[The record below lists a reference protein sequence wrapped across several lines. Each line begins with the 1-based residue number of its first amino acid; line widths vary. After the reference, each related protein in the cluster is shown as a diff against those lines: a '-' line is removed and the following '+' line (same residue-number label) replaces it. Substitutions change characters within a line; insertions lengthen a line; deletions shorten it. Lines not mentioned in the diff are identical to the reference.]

1 MKKLFKKLSDTIKWL
16 EVRTLI
22 VMLSTI
28 VLIGLGGYSI
38 YYAFTF
44 SVLAIILFVLGSLS
58 LCFGMYTLQIVGKKL
73 HKQIQLTYYS
83 NNN

>member
-44 SVLAIILFVLGSLS
+44 SVLAIILFVFGSLS

-73 HKQIQLTYYS
+73 HK
-83 NNN
+83 

>member
-44 SVLAIILFVLGSLS
+44 SVLGIILFIFGSAS
-58 LCFGMYTLQIVGKKL
+58 LCLGMYTLQIIGKKL
-73 HKQIQLTYYS
+73 HK
-83 NNN
+83 